1 MEREGE
7 RRGVQGGRE
16 RERGEEYEEGGRGRE
31 ERSARRV
38 REGKQREDKEAERR
52 ERTDQETQVQSS
64 CFQCNFGSSSLTL
77 PLLFHLHTLHTV
89 TLEMLEE
96 IS

>member
-1 MEREGE
+1 MEREERSTRKEGEGE
-7 RRGVQGGRE
+7 RRGVRGVRE
-16 RERGEEYEEGGRGRE
+16 RERGEEYEEG
-31 ERSARRV
+31 ERQ
-38 REGKQREDKEAERR
+38 REGKERRKEAERR

-64 CFQCNFGSSSLTL
+64 CFQCNFGSSSLAL